1 MEDRGLR
8 GLKVLSVVLCICQTL
23 LLNCPFA
30 LSLLFHTQPASVVQK
45 QGSTVHLHCSVHAAS
60 ATVTWLFQGHALE
73 PGLLPGVEVQPDRIT
88 LSSLQPQNTGTYQ
101 CVAHSDTGS
110 IISQWARVT
119 IADITE
125 FGQINRR
132 SLVEKEGNT
141 AVIECQLPRS
151 NPPALPRYRI
161 RGKWLEES
169 TDEYLILPSGNLQI
183 VSVSPEHKGMYKCG
197 AYNPVT
203 REVKVEPYGTKL
215 FVKNSD
221 GLSPVGIVYPVNS
234 VNLTVEQSM
243 SLVLECVVSGNP
255 SPVVKWLKNGQELLL
270 TSRMRLLHSNLVLS
284 DVQISDGGNYTCFV
298 QAEEGALA
306 SANYTVDVL
315 GPPIILRGLSDTVV
329 KSGSLV
335 KFSCAT
341 SGNPVPNITWLFNSS
356 PVLSSIRL
364 QISHSTLHIFSVTTQ
379 DQGMYQCVLDNRIG
393 SAQSAARLSI
403 QLGKNVLFFISIKK
417 SFLLCHSIKVS
428 CLLNLSL
435 QPPKNVPSSNKSS
448 QSIYA
453 LLFKKLPCLFFPHK
467 NWNNSKKIVLQPV
480 SKPTHYI
487 HALSTV
493 HAEKYV
499 LLDIKHIKHNVKMYS
514 KITVS
519 TDPQTTSTTAAT
531 IDMQPTVQP
540 VQNDEG
546 EGLFLPSDGDAKGSF
561 TERTSDKPTPEA
573 PIIISPPQTHRPN
586 AYELEWR
593 PGRDWG
599 RPINAYFVKYRKVD
613 EMGNVVGSWHTVRV
627 PGSERSLP
635 LSDLE
640 PSSLYEVLMVARS
653 NAGEGQPAMLT
664 FRTGKE
670 KSSSSNKNPSKA
682 PFVSLPEKAPEDKIN
697 THYGVVIH
705 DRVPEAPDRPTISMA
720 SENSVYVTWIPR
732 ANGGSPITAFRVE
745 YRKGR
750 SVDWIIADDNISPL
764 KLSVEIRNLE
774 AGSTYRFRVIAMN
787 IYGESPHSATSRPYQ
802 IAMTSSPVSNRPV
815 AGPHISSTDA
825 VSDSQIM
832 VRWTYTTSSN
842 NNTPIQGFYIY
853 YRPTDSDNDGD
864 YKRDVIEGI
873 KRWHMIGQLQPET
886 SYDIK
891 MQCYNDAGESD
902 YSNVMICETKARQLP
917 GVPSQRPITP
927 PVVYPPSSNYSAGG
941 VLYLIV
947 GCILGVMV
955 LILLIFIIM
964 CLWRNRQQH
973 SMHKYNPPGY
983 LYQPAEMNGHI
994 MEYTT
999 LSGSSQLNGNL
1010 HGSHGNSGSV
1020 MPQGCHHLHH
1030 KFSNGQTL
1038 LNGSGPVYSLGHSHT
1053 HDTSLPHS
1061 TVDFEHTHP
1070 HHLHSVR
1077 SMYTSVTQTDSSD
1090 CMNCQNFCNNNR
1102 CYTKANGNF
1111 SGGLKHHLV
1120 PCQPDGLEMVPLNH
1134 GSHLHHSKDSPVQQG
1149 TCERVDVIRE
1159 QMQVNSD
1166 STSSQSFESGT
1177 EVPGTNYSRDSIQC
1191 LNSDEPL
1198 MCLERLDL
1206 SNLDCKEKPTWIS
1219 TASLNGDL
1227 IHPTAHEI

>member
-1 MEDRGLR
+1 MLGANFTTSSKSVRLSSFS
-8 GLKVLSVVLCICQTL
+8 LHQKVCMWTTL
-23 LLNCPFA
+23 LFNCPFA

-45 QGSTVHLHCSVHAAS
+45 QGSTVHLHCLVHPTS
-60 ATVTWLFQGHALE
+60 ATVSWLFQGRALE
-73 PGLLPGVEVQPDRIT
+73 PGSIPGVEVQPDRISV
-88 LSSLQPQNTGTYQ
+88 LSLQPQNTGTYQ
-101 CVAHSDTGS
+101 CLAHSDTGS
-110 IISQWARVT
+110 ITSQWARVT
-119 IADITE
+119 IADIKE
-125 FGQINRR
+125 FGQTQRR

-169 TDEYLILPSGNLQI
+169 TDEYLIIPSGNLHI
-183 VSVSPEHKGMYKCG
+183 VSVSTEHQGMYKCG

-215 FVKNSD
+215 LVKNSD
-221 GLSPVGIVYPVNS
+221 GPSPVGIVYPVNS
-234 VNLTVEQSM
+234 VSLAVEQSM

-255 SPVVKWLKNGQELLL
+255 SPVVKWMKDGQELPLAPRL
-270 TSRMRLLHSNLVLS
+270 RLLHSNLVLN

-298 QAEEGALA
+298 QAEEGVVA

-315 GPPIILRGLSDTVV
+315 GPPVIIRGLSDQTV
-329 KSGSLV
+329 KSGSFV
-335 KFSCAT
+335 QFNCAT

-356 PVLSSIRL
+356 PVLSSPRL
-364 QISHSTLHIFSVTTQ
+364 QISNSTLHISSVTAQ

-393 SAQSAARLSI
+393 CAQSAARLNI
-403 QLGKNVLFFISIKK
+403 QLEPQ
-417 SFLLCHSIKVS
+417 SF
-428 CLLNLSL
+428 
-435 QPPKNVPSSNKSS
+435 
-448 QSIYA
+448 
-453 LLFKKLPCLFFPHK
+453 
-467 NWNNSKKIVLQPV
+467 
-480 SKPTHYI
+480 
-487 HALSTV
+487 
-493 HAEKYV
+493 
-499 LLDIKHIKHNVKMYS
+499 
-514 KITVS
+514 
-519 TDPQTTSTTAAT
+519 STTIAAT
-531 IDMQPTVQP
+531 MATQPTAHP

-546 EGLFLPSDGDAKGSF
+546 EGLFLPSEDVLANRDAKGSF
-561 TERTSDKPTPEA
+561 QERASDEPTPEA

-653 NAGEGQPAMLT
+653 SAGEGQPAMLT

-682 PFVSLPEKAPEDKIN
+682 PFVSLPEKPPEDEKKTSN
-697 THYGVVIH
+697 THYGVVIP

-745 YRKGR
+745 FRKGR
-750 SVDWIIADDNISPL
+750 NVDWLVADDNISPL
-764 KLSVEIRNLE
+764 KLSVEVRNLE
-774 AGSTYRFRVIAMN
+774 GGSTYRFRVIAIN
-787 IYGESPHSATSRPYQ
+787 NYGESPHSATSRPYQ
-802 IAMTSSPVSNRPV
+802 VATTSSTVSNRPV

-825 VSDSQIM
+825 VSDTQIM

-864 YKRDVIEGI
+864 YKKDVIEGI

-891 MQCYNDAGESD
+891 MQCYNDAGESE
-902 YSNVMICETKARQLP
+902 YSNVMICETKARQPP
-917 GVPSQRPITP
+917 GIPSQRPFTP
-927 PVVYPPSSNYSAGG
+927 PAVYPPSSTSSAGG

-983 LYQPAEMNGHI
+983 LYQSAEMNGHI

-999 LSGSSQLNGNL
+999 LSGSSQLNGSL
-1010 HGSHGNSGSV
+1010 HGSYGNSGSV

-1030 KFSNGQTL
+1030 KIPNGLTL
-1038 LNGSGPVYSLGHSHT
+1038 LNGSGPLYSLGHSHT
-1053 HDTSLPHS
+1053 HDTPLPHS
-1061 TVDFEHTHP
+1061 TMDFEHTHP
-1070 HHLHSVR
+1070 HHMHSR
-1077 SMYTSVTQTDSSD
+1077 GNMYTSVPQTDSSD

-1111 SGGLKHHLV
+1111 SGGIKHHMV
-1120 PCQPDGLEMVPLNH
+1120 PCQLDGLEMVPLNH
-1134 GSHLHHSKDSPVQQG
+1134 GSLLCHSNDNSAPQG
-1149 TCERVDVIRE
+1149 ICEAVDVIRE
-1159 QMQVNSD
+1159 QMQVNLD
-1166 STSSQSFESGT
+1166 SSQNLKSGT
-1177 EVPGTNYSRDSIQC
+1177 VQEVPGINSGDSLQC
-1191 LNSDEPL
+1191 LNSGEPL
-1198 MCLERLDL
+1198 MHLERLDL
-1206 SNLDCKEKPTWIS
+1206 SDLDCKEKNVWIS

-1227 IHPTAHEI
+1227 IHPTTQEI

>member
-1 MEDRGLR
+1 MEDGGLR
-8 GLKVLSVVLCICQTL
+8 GLTVLSIFLCICQTL

-45 QGSTVHLHCSVHAAS
+45 QGSVVHLHCLVHPAS

-73 PGLLPGVEVQPDRIT
+73 PGSIPGVEVQLDKIS
-88 LSSLQPQNTGTYQ
+88 LLSLQPQNTGTYQ
-101 CVAHSDTGS
+101 CVAHSDKGS
-110 IISQWARVT
+110 ITSQWAQVT
-119 IADITE
+119 IADIKE
-125 FGQINRR
+125 FGQTHRR

-161 RGKWLEES
+161 RGKWLEVS

-183 VSVSPEHKGMYKCG
+183 VSVSPEHQGMYKCG

-215 FVKNSD
+215 LVKNSD
-221 GLSPVGIVYPVNS
+221 GPSLVGIVYPVKS
-234 VNLTVEQSM
+234 VNLTVDQAM

-255 SPVVKWLKNGQELLL
+255 SPVVKWLKDGQELPLAPRL
-270 TSRMRLLHSNLVLS
+270 RLLHSNLVLT
-284 DVQISDGGNYTCFV
+284 DVQISDRGNYTCFV
-298 QAEEGALA
+298 KIEEGVVA

-315 GPPIILRGLSDTVV
+315 GPPIIIKGLSDQTV
-329 KSGSLV
+329 KSGSFV
-335 KFSCAT
+335 QFSCAT
-341 SGNPVPNITWLFNSS
+341 SGNPVPNITWFFNSS
-356 PVLSSIRL
+356 PVLSSPRL
-364 QISHSTLHIFSVTTQ
+364 QISNSTLHIFSVTVQ

-403 QLGKNVLFFISIKK
+403 
-417 SFLLCHSIKVS
+417 LLEP
-428 CLLNLSL
+428 
-435 QPPKNVPSSNKSS
+435 QPS
-448 QSIYA
+448 
-453 LLFKKLPCLFFPHK
+453 
-467 NWNNSKKIVLQPV
+467 
-480 SKPTHYI
+480 
-487 HALSTV
+487 
-493 HAEKYV
+493 
-499 LLDIKHIKHNVKMYS
+499 
-514 KITVS
+514 
-519 TDPQTTSTTAAT
+519 TAAT
-531 IDMQPTVQP
+531 MDTPPTVHP
-540 VQNDEG
+540 VQSDEG
-546 EGLFLPSDGDAKGSF
+546 DGLFLPSEDGLGDAKGSF
-561 TERTSDKPTPEA
+561 TERASDKPTPEA

-586 AYELEWR
+586 AYDLEWR

-653 NAGEGQPAMLT
+653 SAGEGQPAMLT

-682 PFVSLPEKAPEDKIN
+682 PFVSLPEKAPEDKNIN

-750 SVDWIIADDNISPL
+750 NADWIIADDNISPL
-764 KLSVEIRNLE
+764 KLSVEVRNLE
-774 AGSTYRFRVIAMN
+774 AGSTYRFRVSAMN
-787 IYGESPHSATSRPYQ
+787 NYGESPHSATSRPYQ
-802 IAMTSSPVSNRPV
+802 IVTANSPVSNRPV

-825 VSDSQIM
+825 DSDTQIM

-864 YKRDVIEGI
+864 YKRDVIEGM

-902 YSNVMICETKARQLP
+902 YSNVMICETKARQPP
-917 GVPSQRPITP
+917 GVPSQRPITLP
-927 PVVYPPSSNYSAGG
+927 TMYPPNSNSSAGG
-941 VLYLIV
+941 ILYLIV

-973 SMHKYNPPGY
+973 SMHKYNPPSY

-999 LSGSSQLNGNL
+999 LSSSSQLNSNM
-1010 HGSHGNSGSV
+1010 HGSYGNSGSV
-1020 MPQGCHHLHH
+1020 MPQGCHHLHL
-1030 KFSNGQTL
+1030 KLPNGLTL
-1038 LNGSGPVYSLGHSHT
+1038 LNGSGPLYSLGHSHT
-1053 HDTSLPHS
+1053 HDTTLPHN

-1070 HHLHSVR
+1070 HHMHSR
-1077 SMYTSVTQTDSSD
+1077 GSMYTSVPQTDSSD
-1090 CMNCQNFCNNNR
+1090 CMNCQNLCNNNR

-1120 PCQPDGLEMVPLNH
+1120 PCQLDVLEMVPLNH
-1134 GSHLHHSKDSPVQQG
+1134 GSILCHGNDSPAPQG
-1149 TCERVDVIRE
+1149 ICERTDVIKE
-1159 QMQVNSD
+1159 QVQVNSD
-1166 STSSQSFESGT
+1166 STSSQNSESGT
-1177 EVPGTNYSRDSIQC
+1177 GQEMPGTNYSRDSVQC
-1191 LNSDEPL
+1191 VNSDEPL

-1206 SNLDCKEKPTWIS
+1206 SDLDCKEKTSWNS

-1227 IHPTAHEI
+1227 IHPTAQEI

>member
-8 GLKVLSVVLCICQTL
+8 GQKVLSIVLCICQTL
-23 LLNCPFA
+23 FLNCPFA
-30 LSLLFHTQPASVVQK
+30 YSLLFHTQPASVVEK
-45 QGSTVHLHCSVHAAS
+45 QGGAVHLQCLVHPAS
-60 ATVTWLFQGHALE
+60 AKVTWFFQGRALE
-73 PGLLPGVEVQPDRIT
+73 QDLPPGVVVHPDKIS
-88 LSSLQPQNTGTYQ
+88 LPSLQPQNTGTYQ
-101 CVAHSDTGS
+101 CVAHSGTGS
-110 IISQWARVT
+110 ITSQWARVT
-119 IADITE
+119 IADIME
-125 FGQINRR
+125 FGQTHRR
-132 SLVEKEGNT
+132 SLVEREGNT

-169 TDEYLILPSGNLQI
+169 TDEYLILPSGNLHI
-183 VSVSPEHKGMYKCG
+183 VSVSPEHQGMYKCG

-215 FVKNSD
+215 LVKNAD
-221 GLSPVGIVYPVNS
+221 GPSPVGIVYPVNS

-255 SPVVKWLKNGQELLL
+255 SPVVKWLKDGQELPLAPRL
-270 TSRMRLLHSNLVLS
+270 RLLHSNLVLS

-298 QAEEGALA
+298 QGEDGAMA

-315 GPPIILRGLSDTVV
+315 GPPVIVKGLSDQ
-329 KSGSLV
+329 LV
-335 KFSCAT
+335 KPGSSVQFSCLT
-341 SGNPVPNITWLFNSS
+341 SGNPAPNITWLFNSS
-356 PVLSSIRL
+356 PVFSSPRL
-364 QISHSTLHIFSVTTQ
+364 QISNSILHIFSVTAQ

-403 QLGKNVLFFISIKK
+403 QLEP
-417 SFLLCHSIKVS
+417 
-428 CLLNLSL
+428 
-435 QPPKNVPSSNKSS
+435 Q
-448 QSIYA
+448 
-453 LLFKKLPCLFFPHK
+453 
-467 NWNNSKKIVLQPV
+467 
-480 SKPTHYI
+480 
-487 HALSTV
+487 
-493 HAEKYV
+493 
-499 LLDIKHIKHNVKMYS
+499 YS
-514 KITVS
+514 
-519 TDPQTTSTTAAT
+519 STTAAT
-531 IDMQPTVQP
+531 VDTQPTVHPIQS
-540 VQNDEG
+540 DG
-546 EGLFLPSDGDAKGSF
+546 EGLFLPSEDARSDANGSF
-561 TERTSDKPTPEA
+561 TETASDKPTPEA

-586 AYELEWR
+586 EYDLEWR

-599 RPINAYFVKYRKVD
+599 RAINAYFVKYRKVD

-653 NAGEGQPAMLT
+653 SAGEGQPAMLT

-670 KSSSSNKNPSKA
+670 KNPPSSKNPSKA
-682 PFVSLPEKAPEDKIN
+682 PFVSLPEKAPEEKTTN

-705 DRVPEAPDRPTISMA
+705 DRVPEAPDRPTISTA

-750 SVDWIIADDNISPL
+750 NTAWIIADDNISPL
-764 KLSVEIRNLE
+764 KLSVEVRNLE
-774 AGSTYRFRVIAMN
+774 AGFTYRFRVIAMN
-787 IYGESPHSATSRPYQ
+787 TYGESPHSATSRPYQ
-802 IAMTSSPVSNRPV
+802 IETINPPGSNRPV

-825 VSDSQIM
+825 VSDTQIM

-864 YKRDVIEGI
+864 YKKDVVDGI
-873 KRWHMIGQLQPET
+873 KRWHMIGHLQPET

-891 MQCYNDAGESD
+891 MQCYNEAGESD
-902 YSNVMICETKARQLP
+902 YSNVMICETKARQP
-917 GVPSQRPITP
+917 HGVPSQWPITP
-927 PVVYPPSSNYSAGG
+927 PVVYPPNSGSSAGG

-955 LILLIFIIM
+955 LILIVFIIM

-973 SMHKYNPPGY
+973 TMHKYNPPGY

-994 MEYTT
+994 LEYTT
-999 LSGSSQLNGNL
+999 LSGSSQLNGNM
-1010 HGSHGNSGSV
+1010 HGSYENNGSV
-1020 MPQGCHHLHH
+1020 MPQSCHHLHH
-1030 KFSNGQTL
+1030 KLPNGLTL
-1038 LNGSGPVYSLGHSHT
+1038 LNGSGPHYSMGHSHT
-1053 HDTSLPHS
+1053 HDIPLPHS
-1061 TVDFEHTHP
+1061 TMDFDHAHP
-1070 HHLHSVR
+1070 HHMHSR
-1077 SMYTSVTQTDSSD
+1077 EGLYTSVPQTDSSD

-1111 SGGLKHHLV
+1111 TGGLKHHLV
-1120 PCQPDGLEMVPLNH
+1120 PCQLDGLEMLPLNH
-1134 GSHLHHSKDSPVQQG
+1134 GSLLCHGNDCPEPQG
-1149 TCERVDVIRE
+1149 NCERADGIRE

-1166 STSSQSFESGT
+1166 STSSRSSQSGT
-1177 EVPGTNYSRDSIQC
+1177 EQEVQGIIFSKDSAQC
-1191 LNSDEPL
+1191 VNSDEPL

-1206 SNLDCKEKPTWIS
+1206 SDLDCREKTIWIS
-1219 TASLNGDL
+1219 TSSLNGDL
-1227 IHPTAHEI
+1227 IHPTAQEI

>member
-8 GLKVLSVVLCICQTL
+8 GLTVLSIFLCICQTL

-45 QGSTVHLHCSVHAAS
+45 QGSVVHLHCLVHPAS

-73 PGLLPGVEVQPDRIT
+73 PGSIPGVEVQLDKIS
-88 LSSLQPQNTGTYQ
+88 LLSLQPQNTGTYQ
-101 CVAHSDTGS
+101 CVAHSDKGS
-110 IISQWARVT
+110 ITSQWAQVT
-119 IADITE
+119 IADIKE
-125 FGQINRR
+125 FGQTHRR

-141 AVIECQLPRS
+141 AVIECRLPRS

-161 RGKWLEES
+161 RGKWLEVS

-183 VSVSPEHKGMYKCG
+183 VSVSPEHQGMYKCG

-215 FVKNSD
+215 LVKNSD
-221 GLSPVGIVYPVNS
+221 GPSLVGIVYPVKS
-234 VNLTVEQSM
+234 VNLTVDQAM

-255 SPVVKWLKNGQELLL
+255 SPVVKWLKDGQELPLAPRL
-270 TSRMRLLHSNLVLS
+270 RLLHSNLVLT
-284 DVQISDGGNYTCFV
+284 DVQISDRGNYTCFV
-298 QAEEGALA
+298 KIEEGVVA

-315 GPPIILRGLSDTVV
+315 GPPIIIKGLSDQTVR
-329 KSGSLV
+329 SGSFV
-335 KFSCAT
+335 QFSCAT
-341 SGNPVPNITWLFNSS
+341 SGNPVPNITWFFNSS
-356 PVLSSIRL
+356 PVSSSPRL
-364 QISHSTLHIFSVTTQ
+364 QISNSTLRIFSVTVQ

-403 QLGKNVLFFISIKK
+403 
-417 SFLLCHSIKVS
+417 LLEP
-428 CLLNLSL
+428 
-435 QPPKNVPSSNKSS
+435 QPS
-448 QSIYA
+448 
-453 LLFKKLPCLFFPHK
+453 
-467 NWNNSKKIVLQPV
+467 
-480 SKPTHYI
+480 
-487 HALSTV
+487 
-493 HAEKYV
+493 
-499 LLDIKHIKHNVKMYS
+499 
-514 KITVS
+514 
-519 TDPQTTSTTAAT
+519 TAAT
-531 IDMQPTVQP
+531 MDTPPTVHP
-540 VQNDEG
+540 VQSDDG
-546 EGLFLPSDGDAKGSF
+546 DGLFLPLEDGLGDAKGSF
-561 TERTSDKPTPEA
+561 TERASDKPTPEA

-586 AYELEWR
+586 AYDLEWR

-599 RPINAYFVKYRKVD
+599 RPVNAYFVKYRKVD

-653 NAGEGQPAMLT
+653 SAGEGQPAMLT

-682 PFVSLPEKAPEDKIN
+682 PFVSLPEKAPEDKNIN

-750 SVDWIIADDNISPL
+750 NADWIIADDNISPL
-764 KLSVEIRNLE
+764 KLSVE
-774 AGSTYRFRVIAMN
+774 
-787 IYGESPHSATSRPYQ
+787 
-802 IAMTSSPVSNRPV
+802 
-815 AGPHISSTDA
+815 
-825 VSDSQIM
+825 
-832 VRWTYTTSSN
+832 YTTSSN

-864 YKRDVIEGI
+864 YKRDVIEGM

-902 YSNVMICETKARQLP
+902 YSNVMICETKARQPP
-917 GVPSQRPITP
+917 GVPSQRPITLP
-927 PVVYPPSSNYSAGG
+927 TMYPPNSNSSAGG
-941 VLYLIV
+941 ILYLIV

-955 LILLIFIIM
+955 LILLVFIIM

-973 SMHKYNPPGY
+973 SMHKYNPPSY

-999 LSGSSQLNGNL
+999 LSSSSQLNSNM
-1010 HGSHGNSGSV
+1010 HGSYGNSGSV
-1020 MPQGCHHLHH
+1020 MPQGCHHLHL
-1030 KFSNGQTL
+1030 KLPNGLTL
-1038 LNGSGPVYSLGHSHT
+1038 LNGSGPLYSLGHSHT
-1053 HDTSLPHS
+1053 HDTTLPHN

-1070 HHLHSVR
+1070 HHMHSR
-1077 SMYTSVTQTDSSD
+1077 GSMYTSVPQTDSSD
-1090 CMNCQNFCNNNR
+1090 CMNCQNLCNNNR

-1120 PCQPDGLEMVPLNH
+1120 PCQLDVLEMVPLNH
-1134 GSHLHHSKDSPVQQG
+1134 GSIRCHGNDSPAPQG
-1149 TCERVDVIRE
+1149 ICERTDVIKE
-1159 QMQVNSD
+1159 QVQVNSD
-1166 STSSQSFESGT
+1166 STSSQNSESGT
-1177 EVPGTNYSRDSIQC
+1177 GQEMPGTNYSRDSVQC
-1191 LNSDEPL
+1191 VNSDEPL

-1206 SNLDCKEKPTWIS
+1206 SDLDCKEKTSWNS
-1219 TASLNGDL
+1219 TASLSGDF
-1227 IHPTAHEI
+1227 IHPTAQEI

>member
-1 MEDRGLR
+1 M
-8 GLKVLSVVLCICQTL
+8 
-23 LLNCPFA
+23 
-30 LSLLFHTQPASVVQK
+30 
-45 QGSTVHLHCSVHAAS
+45 
-60 ATVTWLFQGHALE
+60 
-73 PGLLPGVEVQPDRIT
+73 RI
-88 LSSLQPQNTGTYQ
+88 PQNTGTYQ

-125 FGQINRR
+125 FGQTNRR

-151 NPPALPRYRI
+151 IPQLY
-161 RGKWLEES
+161 
-169 TDEYLILPSGNLQI
+169 EYLILPSGNLQI

-221 GLSPVGIVYPVNS
+221 GPSPVGIVYPVNS

-335 KFSCAT
+335 KFSCAI

-403 QLGKNVLFFISIKK
+403 QL
-417 SFLLCHSIKVS
+417 
-428 CLLNLSL
+428 
-435 QPPKNVPSSNKSS
+435 
-448 QSIYA
+448 
-453 LLFKKLPCLFFPHK
+453 
-467 NWNNSKKIVLQPV
+467 
-480 SKPTHYI
+480 
-487 HALSTV
+487 
-493 HAEKYV
+493 
-499 LLDIKHIKHNVKMYS
+499 
-514 KITVS
+514 
-519 TDPQTTSTTAAT
+519 DPQTTSTTAAT
-531 IDMQPTVQP
+531 IDMQPTVQQ
-540 VQNDEG
+540 VQSDEG
-546 EGLFLPSDGDAKGSF
+546 EGLFLPSDGDVKGSF

-599 RPINAYFVKYRKVD
+599 KPINAYFVKYRKVD

-825 VSDSQIM
+825 VSDTQIM

-1020 MPQGCHHLHH
+1020 MSQGCHHLHH
-1030 KFSNGQTL
+1030 KFPNGQTL

-1070 HHLHSVR
+1070 HHLHSR
-1077 SMYTSVTQTDSSD
+1077 GSMYTSVTQTDSSD

-1111 SGGLKHHLV
+1111 PGGLKHHLV
-1120 PCQPDGLEMVPLNH
+1120 PCQPNGLEMVPLNH

-1166 STSSQSFESGT
+1166 STSSQSFESKT
-1177 EVPGTNYSRDSIQC
+1177 EVAGTNYSRDSIQC

>member
-8 GLKVLSVVLCICQTL
+8 GLKVLSIVLCIFQTL

-45 QGSTVHLHCSVHAAS
+45 QGSAVHLHCLVHPAS
-60 ATVTWLFQGHALE
+60 ATVTWLFQGRALE
-73 PGLLPGVEVQPDRIT
+73 PGSLPGVEVHPDRIS
-88 LSSLQPQNTGTYQ
+88 LPSLQPQNTGIYQ

-110 IISQWARVT
+110 ITSQWARVT
-119 IADITE
+119 IAEIAE
-125 FGQINRR
+125 FGQTHRR
-132 SLVEKEGNT
+132 SLLEKEGNT

-169 TDEYLILPSGNLQI
+169 TDEYLILPSGNLHI
-183 VSVSPEHKGMYKCG
+183 VSVSPEHQGMYKCG

-215 FVKNSD
+215 LVKNSD

-243 SLVLECVVSGNP
+243 SLALECVVSGNP
-255 SPVVKWLKNGQELLL
+255 SPVVKWLKDGQELPLAPRL
-270 TSRMRLLHSNLVLS
+270 RLLHSNLVLT

-298 QAEEGALA
+298 QVEEGAVA
-306 SANYTVDVL
+306 SANYIVDVL
-315 GPPIILRGLSDTVV
+315 GPPIVMRGLSDQTV
-329 KSGSLV
+329 KSGSFV
-335 KFSCAT
+335 QFSCAT

-356 PVLSSIRL
+356 PVLSSPRL
-364 QISHSTLHIFSVTTQ
+364 QISNSTLRIFSVTAQ

-403 QLGKNVLFFISIKK
+403 QLEP
-417 SFLLCHSIKVS
+417 
-428 CLLNLSL
+428 
-435 QPPKNVPSSNKSS
+435 QSS
-448 QSIYA
+448 
-453 LLFKKLPCLFFPHK
+453 
-467 NWNNSKKIVLQPV
+467 
-480 SKPTHYI
+480 
-487 HALSTV
+487 
-493 HAEKYV
+493 
-499 LLDIKHIKHNVKMYS
+499 
-514 KITVS
+514 
-519 TDPQTTSTTAAT
+519 STTAAT
-531 IDMQPTVQP
+531 MDTQPSVHP
-540 VQNDEG
+540 VQSDEG
-546 EGLFLPSDGDAKGSF
+546 EGLFLSSEDGHGDARGSF
-561 TERTSDKPTPEA
+561 TERSSDKPTPEA
-573 PIIISPPQTHRPN
+573 PIITSPPQTHRPN
-586 AYELEWR
+586 AYDLEWR

-653 NAGEGQPAMLT
+653 SAGEGQPAMLT

-682 PFVSLPEKAPEDKIN
+682 PFVSLPEKAPEDKIIN

-750 SVDWIIADDNISPL
+750 NADWIIADDNISPL
-764 KLSVEIRNLE
+764 KLSVEVRNLE

-787 IYGESPHSATSRPYQ
+787 NYGESPHSATSRPYQ
-802 IAMTSSPVSNRPV
+802 IAMTNSPVSNRPV

-825 VSDSQIM
+825 VSDTQIM

-902 YSNVMICETKARQLP
+902 YSNVMICETKARQPP

-927 PVVYPPSSNYSAGG
+927 PAVYPPNSNSSAGG

-999 LSGSSQLNGNL
+999 LPGSSQLNGNM
-1010 HGSHGNSGSV
+1010 HGSYGNSGSV

-1030 KFSNGQTL
+1030 KLPNGLTL
-1038 LNGSGPVYSLGHSHT
+1038 LNGSGPLYSLGHSHT
-1053 HDTSLPHS
+1053 HDTPLPHS

-1070 HHLHSVR
+1070 HHMHSR
-1077 SMYTSVTQTDSSD
+1077 GSMYTSVPQTDSSD
-1090 CMNCQNFCNNNR
+1090 CMSCQNFCNNNR

-1120 PCQPDGLEMVPLNH
+1120 PCQLDGLEMVPLNH
-1134 GSHLHHSKDSPVQQG
+1134 GSLLCRGSDSPAPQG
-1149 TCERVDVIRE
+1149 ICERADMIRE

-1166 STSSQSFESGT
+1166 STSSQNSECGT
-1177 EVPGTNYSRDSIQC
+1177 GQEVPGTNYSRDSVQC
-1191 LNSDEPL
+1191 VNSDEPL

-1206 SNLDCKEKPTWIS
+1206 SDLDCKEKTAWIS

-1227 IHPTAHEI
+1227 IHPTAQEI